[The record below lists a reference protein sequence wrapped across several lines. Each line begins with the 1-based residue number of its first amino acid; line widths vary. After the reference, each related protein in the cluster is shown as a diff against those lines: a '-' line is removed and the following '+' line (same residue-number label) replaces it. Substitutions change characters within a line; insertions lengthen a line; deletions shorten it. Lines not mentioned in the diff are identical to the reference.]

1 MRYSALDIFYG
12 SLKTCLLLVFLEIF
26 TTAFLPSIGITGFKP
41 AFSVLIV
48 LFLAFKFDNPFLPFL
63 IFITQYVHSIFSI
76 EGWAIGTL
84 AGIIVSLSLRFL
96 KDLLDLSTA
105 ISTIIVVQIF
115 QLAWFLMISLM
126 LSIKLGTF
134 ASFFGIFWQFVPE
147 SVLMSIAS
155 PIFFALLDKIW
166 KTNNSSSNGVSI

>member
-1 MRYSALDIFYG
+1 MKYSALDIFLG
-12 SLKTCLLLVFLEIF
+12 SLKTCLLLIFLEIF
-26 TTAFLPSIGITGFKP
+26 TTAVLPSIGLVNFKP

-48 LFLAFKFDNPFLPFL
+48 LFLAFKFEHPFLPYL

-84 AGIIVSLSLRFL
+84 TGVVISLSLRYL
-96 KDLLDLSTA
+96 KDLLDFSTA

-115 QLAWFLMISLM
+115 QLAWFVVISLM

-134 ASFFGIFWQFVPE
+134 ASFFVLLWQFVPE
-147 SVLMSIAS
+147 SFLLSAIS
-155 PIFFALLDKIW
+155 PFFFILLDRFW
-166 KTNNSSSNGVSI
+166 RVDSSSGGVAV